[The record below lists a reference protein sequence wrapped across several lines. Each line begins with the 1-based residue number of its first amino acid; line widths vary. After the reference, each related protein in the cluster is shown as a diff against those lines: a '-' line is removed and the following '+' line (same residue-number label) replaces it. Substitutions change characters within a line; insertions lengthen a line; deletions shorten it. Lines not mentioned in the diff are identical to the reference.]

1 MCLPPDANPSII
13 ARGMA
18 TVQTPLPEMAQ
29 HLKGF
34 RIVAAMALQVSVS
47 ASFSDAMKIM
57 TQTAYPMANQR
68 SKLRVKMQRMSSST
82 APRQKTGPK
91 SPIQPVSPKTG

>member
-1 MCLPPDANPSII
+1 M
-13 ARGMA
+13 M
-18 TVQTPLPEMAQ
+18 
-29 HLKGF
+29 
-34 RIVAAMALQVSVS
+34 AAMALQVSVS

-57 TQTAYPMANQR
+57 TQGAYPMTNQR

-91 SPIQPVSPKTG
+91 SPIQPVAPKTG